1 MQTEMWAPSA
11 SAKVVR
17 YREGVGCVGGGAFM
31 ALVGSCALYLALNPE
46 EAVRSPPTVALVIGW
61 ILTLFIFV
69 PGVLMMLAGLVM
81 LAKPERV
88 HLDERGIWLR
98 QSGTFELIA
107 WTEISAVHG
116 RLPQPKAKDDP
127 NSGPVSAALLFQPA
141 DSGFLPRHPKL
152 ADRDNPEVPRLKLP
166 GKSAVQRLTQAI
178 GEYRP
183 DLLR

>member
-1 MQTEMWAPSA
+1 MWAPSD

-17 YREGVGCVGGGAFM
+17 YSEGIGCVGGGLFM
-31 ALVGSCALYLALNPE
+31 AVVGSGALYLALNPE
-46 EAVRSPPTVALVIGW
+46 ESVKSPPAVALVIGW

-69 PGVLMMLAGLVM
+69 PGVLMVLIGLVM

-98 QSGTFELIA
+98 DNGKFDLVS
-107 WTEISAVHG
+107 WNEIRALRG
-116 RLPQPKAKDDP
+116 QLPQPKAKDDP
-127 NSGPVSAALLFQPA
+127 NSKPVPAGLLFQPA
-141 DSGFLPRHPKL
+141 DSGFLSRHPKL
-152 ADRDNPEVPRLKLP
+152 ADSENPEVPCLKLP

-183 DLLR
+183 GLLR